1 MLKQCIK
8 LAYQKPHLRI
18 ELLPIIKLAM
28 EFSSKEQLEE
38 YLKDHPNADPKNH
51 SVKKTESKSKSKILT
66 PKTKKIL
73 ASEAEL
79 AAYKAKVSF
88 NHAQPKDII
97 GVLTMQHSVKDMV
110 SKVRDMKWDPK
121 NKRIPE
127 EMKKACETINNR
139 SYFGRFLLGTG
150 AAAGVEYGMYKI
162 ESVYHP
168 VAETIAKAVEYSPAT
183 AAKIVNVAVTT
194 LGFEGSLLAVGGAV
208 FVTAYAAMSLAYN
221 KVLNHFEK
229 KDEEE
234 EKRIKSE
241 NHISE
246 VAFDIFMG
254 KYTPGDINNKYKYKT
269 DDIIKKMSEKKIN
282 PEQALKEIEKLEKEY
297 KEKVIPGIEKALTSS
312 GWKKDKEDTY
322 TFEDKEFEK
331 KYNSFFKKGKDEGK
345 DNDKDNNKDENM
357 FIQFR
362 YLKNRV
368 KELYVMQKCFEN
380 PKLFSKAIIEV
391 IEENS

>member
-1 MLKQCIK
+1 MLKQGIK
-8 LAYQKPHLRI
+8 LAYQKPHLRS

-38 YLKDHPNADPKNH
+38 YLKDHPNADPKKH
-51 SVKKTESKSKSKILT
+51 SVKKTESKILT

-88 NHAQPKDII
+88 NHAQPKDFISHLRM
-97 GVLTMQHSVKDMV
+97 GVSVENMV

-139 SYFGRFLLGTG
+139 SYFGRFLLGMG
-150 AAAGVEYGMYKI
+150 AAAGTGYGMFEI

-183 AAKIVNVAVTT
+183 AAKIANVAVTT
-194 LGFEGSLLAVGGAV
+194 LGVEGSALAAFGAV
-208 FVTAYAAMSLAYN
+208 LVSGYYVTFLAMD
-221 KVLNHFEK
+221 KVLRHFQK

-241 NHISE
+241 DHISE

-254 KYTPGDINNKYKYKT
+254 KYTPAEINNQYKNKT
-269 DDIIKKMSEKKIN
+269 DDIVKKISEKKIN

-312 GWKKDKEDTY
+312 GWKKNKDGEYD
-322 TFEDKEFEK
+322 FHEKEFENK
-331 KYNSFFKKGKDEGK
+331 FNSFFKKGKDEGK
-345 DNDKDNNKDENM
+345 DKDNNKDENM

-368 KELYVMQKCFEN
+368 KELYAMQKCFEN
-380 PKLFSKAIIEV
+380 PKLFSKSIFEV